1 MTTGGIYMG
10 WSPALLDASAGSPTK
25 IRWTVIGVSRIL
37 LGSGYQDHKK
47 KQCCIYLRVWKKMK
61 IQSWEKRKLPE
72 LIIEQQINK
81 NYIYI
86 YIYIYIFEKRAIKT
100 IYTSSNSTWVYTNFV
115 LHRFELLLCTLYISY
130 YSSRNETFNMANFLK
145 L

>member
-86 YIYIYIFEKRAIKT
+86 YIYIYFWKKGNKNYIYIFKLYLSLYEFCFTSVWTFVMHI
-100 IYTSSNSTWVYTNFV
+100 IYIILQFQ
-115 LHRFELLLCTLYISY
+115 E
-130 YSSRNETFNMANFLK
+130 RNL
-145 L
+145 